1 MSTEKSFRPSAR
13 KLARSRK
20 EGRVLRS
27 GLVTQLAVLAA
38 GFSLVEVFGGR
49 IWVAPKMLLEY
60 GLSNPSSA
68 IGEVLEAAKG
78 TVIQCVTTTVGVS
91 ALAGIVAEIT
101 QVGFSFEGVVLA
113 PRMERINPAL
123 GLKRLGGAL
132 IRAWEPLSRVLIM
145 FAVGAMTILSVFL
158 NLASSDWSQISMVVI
173 QGRWGLCTLVRG
185 LLAAA
190 AIVAAFDYL
199 LRRREFYKELSMD
212 HQEIREE
219 HKELEGQPLVKAL
232 RRAMHESLAM
242 QDVERRVRSA
252 KVIIVRKAAASS

>member
-1 MSTEKSFRPSAR
+1 MSAEKSFRPSAR

-38 GFSLVEVFGGR
+38 GFSLVEVCGGR

-60 GLSNPSSA
+60 GLSNPSTA
-68 IGEVLEAAKG
+68 LGEVLEAAKS
-78 TVIQCVTTTVGVS
+78 TVVRSVTITVGIC
-91 ALAGIVAEIT
+91 ALAGILAEIA
-101 QVGFSFEGVVLA
+101 QVGFSFEGAVLA

-123 GLKRLGGAL
+123 GLKRIGGSL
-132 IRAWEPLSRVLIM
+132 IRAWEPLSRVVLM
-145 FAVGAMTILSVFL
+145 VAVGTMTS
-158 NLASSDWSQISMVVI
+158 LAVLPHLALSDWSQISVVFS
-173 QGRWGLCTLVRG
+173 QGRWGLCTLARG

-190 AIVAAFDYL
+190 AIGAAFDYL
-199 LRRREFYKELSMD
+199 RRRREFYRELSMD
-212 HQEIREE
+212 HQEMREE

-252 KVIIVRKAAASS
+252 KVIIVRKAAAR